1 MPILYQAQANHPL
14 KTVPFPLR
22 GHPKSH
28 KGYSRQNAR
37 DVKGF
42 SGQVW
47 QVAEHE
53 DQQGF
58 DSWNVVGESSHER
71 RNKSKDDA
79 KQHAAQ
85 PYHEEASKAS
95 KDINRFDL
103 FVPVHLGEGDEDV
116 I

>member
-1 MPILYQAQANHPL
+1 MPLPS
-14 KTVPFPLR
+14 R
-22 GHPKSH
+22 GHPKSR
-28 KGYSRQNAR
+28 KGYSRQNAW

-42 SGQVW
+42 SGQVR

-58 DSWNVVGESSHER
+58 DSRNVVGESSHECW
-71 RNKSKDDA
+71 NESKDDA
-79 KQHAAQ
+79 KQHATQ
-85 PYHEEASKAS
+85 PHHEEASEAS
-95 KDINRFDL
+95 KDIDGFNF